1 MNNGLGSLRFWFCFL
16 LILVVLDIFTTTPAF
31 EGNPFTLYLWAQIG
45 IFLSAWIKI
54 GQVLF
59 FGLLCL
65 SAWRVSKPNEWF
77 LTKKVLQGTLI
88 ILVAFYV
95 FVVSW
100 NVTLSLFFKV
110 G

>member
-1 MNNGLGSLRFWFCFL
+1 MGNRLGSLGNWFVLL

-54 GQVLF
+54 VQVLF
-59 FGLLCL
+59 FGVLCY
-65 SAWRVSKPNEWF
+65 SAKRVSKPNEWF
-77 LTKKVLQGTLI
+77 LAKKVLHGILL
-88 ILVAFYV
+88 ILVAFYI

-100 NVTLSLFFKV
+100 NVILSLFLKF

>member
-1 MNNGLGSLRFWFCFL
+1 M

-31 EGNPFTLYLWAQIG
+31 EGDPFTLYLWAQIG

-59 FGLLCL
+59 FGALCY
-65 SAWRVSKPNEWF
+65 SAKRVSKPSEW
-77 LTKKVLQGTLI
+77 LLAKKILRGILI
-88 ILVAFYV
+88 LLVSFYT

-100 NVTLSLFFKV
+100 NLILSLFL
-110 G
+110 